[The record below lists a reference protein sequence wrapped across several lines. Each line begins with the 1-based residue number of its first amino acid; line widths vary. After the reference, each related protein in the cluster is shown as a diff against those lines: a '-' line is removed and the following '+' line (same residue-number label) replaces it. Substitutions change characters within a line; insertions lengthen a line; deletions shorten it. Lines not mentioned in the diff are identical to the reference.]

1 MTLRERWNSWSQR
14 RAFRNARR
22 VLFWVVSIELAY
34 VVLANGVLAS
44 GVVQK
49 FVNDTQSAHLE
60 YDTAYTVIPALVHV
74 EGLRLS
80 YEDHNMQFAFDFE
93 EGNLIVHLPW
103 LARKRFS
110 ASHVRVEGLRFLF
123 RHKVTQVAGHEAALE
138 RYPAIPN
145 VANPPLLE
153 EPKPSNP
160 DDVWSFELD
169 GVDAHARELWFM
181 TYRYLGPARAT
192 GSFQLIPYHNLE
204 VGPARLTLQSG
215 TLHNG
220 AQELLSA
227 DLRGVIDLHL
237 SPVNPETL
245 TGTKAFEPITAT
257 VQLGMRLENLNPV
270 NLYVSDPNTTRVSG
284 GGGTLHVGVR
294 LEHAKLTAGSIHYA
308 MLEPVRVERESIAV
322 DTAATLQLSVVQ
334 HTVPPTNRTEFSV
347 SAERVLLSSLS
358 PPDANTANSA
368 NAVNLAV
375 AERVQGLLTFREL
388 DATRDISPLSIR
400 LDAPAVSS
408 DHLERIATLIP
419 GKRDWRLT
427 GGRAE
432 VGATFQSQQGVTHA
446 TLSGKFSGLHLR
458 LNEHAL
464 RSYGTVSMS
473 YGANQERQTS
483 QLDHA
488 EILFNTLTIR
498 ARDQHTADWW
508 ASLSTSR
515 LQLTGPAGRQLDGT
529 IVARA
534 KNPDPVRQ
542 ALGIPGIAKLVIPDK
557 PLEAV
562 VKVSQHGDHEQ
573 LQLLHAKTGSLTV
586 EGELWRAEKCR
597 SGAFRV
603 DGIPVPV
610 GVALQDDDS
619 SVTWFASED
628 WLTEHIR
635 DLACRPQPKAIVRRE
650 PREKVELQP
659 VSRR

>member
-160 DDVWSFELD
+160 DDLWSFELD

-204 VGPARLTLQSG
+204 VGPARLTLQPG

-220 AQELLSA
+220 EQELLSA
-227 DLRGVIDLHL
+227 DLQGVIDLYL

-245 TGTKAFEPITAT
+245 TGMKAFEPITAT
-257 VQLGMRLENLNPV
+257 VQLDMHLENLNPV
-270 NLYVSDPNTTRVSG
+270 NLYVADPNTTRVSG
-284 GGGTLHVGVR
+284 GGGTLHVGVKVDQ
-294 LEHAKLTAGSIHYA
+294 AKLIAGSIRYA
-308 MLEPVRVERESIAV
+308 MDERLRVERQPIAV
-322 DTAATLQLSVVQ
+322 DTVATLDLSVAQ
-334 HTVPPTNRTEFSV
+334 GDAKQTKQTQFSV
-347 SAERVLLSSLS
+347 SAQRVEVTALS
-358 PPDANTANSA
+358 PANTVQT
-368 NAVNLAV
+368 NASSLAV
-375 AERVQGLLTFREL
+375 AERVHVLQTFREL
-388 DATRDISPLSIR
+388 DLMQDIEPLSTR
-400 LDAPAVSS
+400 VDVPVLVS
-408 DHLERIATLIP
+408 DHLGQIAKLIP
-419 GKRDWRLT
+419 GQRTWQLA
-427 GGRAE
+427 GGR
-432 VGATFQSQQGVTHA
+432 FQGGGSYQSNQGVIQA
-446 TLSGKFSGLHLR
+446 QGSGDFAALHLQ
-458 LNEHAL
+458 LDEHEL
-464 RSYGTVSMS
+464 RGYGRFSAS
-473 YGANQERQTS
+473 YGANEEQQTS

-488 EILFNTLTIR
+488 EVLFNTLTTQSGDER
-498 ARDQHTADWW
+498 TADWW
-508 ASLSTSR
+508 ASVSTSH
-515 LQLTGPAGRQLDGT
+515 LQLTGPKGHQLAGT
-529 IVARA
+529 VVARA
-534 KNPDPVRQ
+534 KNPEPVRQ
-542 ALGIPGIAKLVIPDK
+542 ALDIPGIAKLVIPDK

-562 VKVSQHGDHEQ
+562 VKLSQHGDYQQ

-586 EGELWRAEKCR
+586 EGELWSAEKCS

-619 SVTWFASED
+619 SVTWFASEE
-628 WLTEHIR
+628 WLTEHVR
-635 DLACRPQPKAIVRRE
+635 DLVCRPQPKGAAHRALK
-650 PREKVELQP
+650 EKVELQK
-659 VSRR
+659 VSGR